1 MRDPLCYGRDRLDPM
16 TLLFTARIPGELRH
30 RDIVGAMLSSV
41 CERVE
46 SATGRAGLAWQVL
59 SAYNEAFNNVV
70 RHAYAT
76 ARGDVEVTLQVDDD
90 RVTLRLVDHGEGFD
104 FARSGAVDAPP
115 EFDRLSEGG
124 MGLFIIRK
132 LMSEVSYERR
142 HGRNHLT
149 MTKRLAELARGS
161 RAPEG

>member
-1 MRDPLCYGRDRLDPM
+1 M

-30 RDIVGAMLSSV
+30 RDIAGAMVSAV
-41 CERVE
+41 CARVE
-46 SATGRAGLAWQVL
+46 GAMGRPGLEWQVL
-59 SAYNEAFNNVV
+59 SAYNEAFNNIV
-70 RHAYAT
+70 RHAYAST
-76 ARGDVEVTLQVDDD
+76 RGDVEVTLQVDDD

-104 FARSGAVDAPP
+104 FARSGAFDAPP

-132 LMSEVSYERR
+132 LMSEVTYERR

-149 MTKRLAELARGS
+149 MTKRLSELARGS

>member
-1 MRDPLCYGRDRLDPM
+1 MAV
-16 TLLFTARIPGELRH
+16 LFSAHCPGELRH
-30 RDIVGAMLSSV
+30 RDLVGAMVSAV
-41 CERVE
+41 CARLEG
-46 SATGRAGLAWQVL
+46 ALGRPGLEWQVL
-59 SAYNEAFNNVV
+59 SAFNEAFNNIV

-76 ARGDVEVTLQVDDD
+76 VRGDVEVTLQVEDD

-104 FARSGAVDAPP
+104 FAHAGAFDAPP

-132 LMSEVSYERR
+132 LMSEVTYERR
-142 HGRNHLT
+142 QGRNHLT
-149 MTKRLAELARGS
+149 MTKRLSELARGS

>member
-1 MRDPLCYGRDRLDPM
+1 M

-30 RDIVGAMLSSV
+30 RDIAGAMVSAV
-41 CERVE
+41 CARVE
-46 SATGRAGLAWQVL
+46 GAAGRPGLEWQVL
-59 SAYNEAFNNVV
+59 SAYNEAFNNIV

-76 ARGDVEVTLQVDDD
+76 SRGDVELTLQVDDD
-90 RVTLRLVDHGEGFD
+90 SVVLRLVDHGEGFD
-104 FARSGAVDAPP
+104 FARAGSLDAPP

-132 LMSEVSYERR
+132 LMSEVTYERH

-149 MTKRLAELARGS
+149 MTKRLSELARSS